1 MAQIIEGI
9 SHLDSHELKNI
20 LDQTD
25 NPVIVIDV
33 REPEEYEAA
42 HISELPLIPMGDI
55 IDVIDRLDKN
65 KEYVFVC
72 RSGRRSFEVA
82 KYFSTNGFERV
93 HNHLGGMLD
102 WQQQGH
108 DIAVGP
114 SDLVIESLNPEQ
126 LERKNNR

>member
-9 SHLDSHELKNI
+9 SHLDSQELKELLEDSANA
-20 LDQTD
+20 T
-25 NPVIVIDV
+25 IVIDV

-42 HISELPLIPMGDI
+42 HISGLPLIPMGDI
-55 IDVIDRLDKN
+55 ADVMDRLDPS

-72 RSGRRSFEVA
+72 RSGRRSYEVA
-82 KYFSTNGFERV
+82 KFFSNNGFERV

-108 DIAVGP
+108 DIAFGP
-114 SDLVIESLNPEQ
+114 ADDITQNFNPEQ
-126 LERKNNR
+126 LERKSNQ